1 MVESGDGG
9 AFFGEG
15 ANVEDLCAA
24 AFGEGFEAEFFEGG
38 EGFLF
43 GGGGDGLVDD
53 FAGDEGGLEDHHGPF
68 PVGFVVGGEGGHV
81 IGPPESFE
89 GHDVVVDGLGA
100 IFDGEL
106 GGVGD
111 GEEGLDGVGVIGGGV
126 GVALAIDHEVVEGRE
141 VDFDGVFGGGLIE
154 GFEVFFDV
162 DFGHGGKVGNGIG
175 DLKFEIGDLWEVRA
189 DFSPGLRGWV
199 GVG

>member
-1 MVESGDGG
+1 M
-9 AFFGEG
+9 
-15 ANVEDLCAA
+15 
-24 AFGEGFEAEFFEGG
+24 
-38 EGFLF
+38 
-43 GGGGDGLVDD
+43 DD

-89 GHDVVVDGLGA
+89 GHDGVVDGLGA
-100 IFDGEL
+100 IFNGEL
-106 GGVGD
+106 VGVGD
-111 GEEGLDGVGVIGGGV
+111 GEEGLDGVGVIGGCV
-126 GVALAIDHEVVEGRE
+126 WVALAIDHEVVEGRE

-154 GFEVFFDV
+154 GFEVFFEV

-175 DLKFEIGDLWEVRA
+175 DLKFGIGDLWEVRA